1 MKCPACEAEVAE
13 GQKFC
18 HECGALLRGV
28 TDPTEP
34 LDVLAH
40 HAAGPVE
47 PAEVVGDVE
56 PAAETDGD
64 QELDATGLPASWA
77 SATGDDPASGDPADG
92 VRDEADDDADDGTDH
107 DTGQP
112 ASTEAV
118 MVGAAGEI
126 DSTDLWATRTGA
138 VPVAAEDESSGLTGE
153 PLTITTRDSGGVA
166 TVTSLGAAADV
177 DAELDTAV
185 DATDVNAATTAVVTD
200 PAADPAA
207 ATTGGVATTVV
218 ERVDAGAPQGRWVG
232 GQWIPGQWVDGQW
245 VDRPESEVYLLPSE
259 GFRVR
264 PAFVLAV
271 LALLAT
277 LLAAVADVSG
287 VTTDRVVDGI
297 PNQVFTLDSLGS
309 NLAVAGFVGAA
320 VMLIGALLQC
330 FGLRWGGGLT
340 GGAGLATAGWASLTI
355 GLAEIGLF
363 RAQLVLDNPEVPP
376 FTLTITRDVGYFLV
390 LGVGVIGVLVA
401 LFSLASAGRG
411 GRPGLNPWVAAC
423 GALASTIVVAG
434 PLIPAG
440 DFGFDVNFSNAALP
454 WQFYTGRTIHLALLL
469 LGGVI
474 GFLLVRTYGLGLAA
488 GTMCVAV
495 WLWISSLIDVGGRSF
510 GIGGFNIGTA
520 DTSPH
525 AVTTVGVVATVLF
538 LVVAAVLATLQNRR
552 T

>member
-1 MKCPACEAEVAE
+1 
-13 GQKFC
+13 G
-18 HECGALLRGV
+18 G
-28 TDPTEP
+28 
-34 LDVLAH
+34 
-40 HAAGPVE
+40 
-47 PAEVVGDVE
+47 
-56 PAAETDGD
+56 
-64 QELDATGLPASWA
+64 
-77 SATGDDPASGDPADG
+77 
-92 VRDEADDDADDGTDH
+92 RDEADDDADHDADDGTDH
-107 DTGQP
+107 DAGEP
-112 ASTEAV
+112 VSTEAV

-126 DSTDLWATRTGA
+126 DSADLWATRTGA
-138 VPVAAEDESSGLTGE
+138 VPVAADDENSGVTGE

-166 TVTSLGAAADV
+166 TVTSLGAAAEV
-177 DAELDTAV
+177 DTAAGAA
-185 DATDVNAATTAVVTD
+185 DAPAAATAVVTD
-200 PAADPAA
+200 PAVEPAA
-207 ATTGGVATTVV
+207 ATTGGAATTVV
-218 ERVDAGAPQGRWVG
+218 ERVDAAPPQGRWVE

-245 VDRPESEVYLLPSE
+245 VDRPDSEVYLVPDE

-271 LALLAT
+271 LTLLAT
-277 LLAAVADVSG
+277 LLAAVADVSS

-297 PNQVFTLDSLGS
+297 PNQIFTLDSLGS

-390 LGVGVIGVLVA
+390 LGVGVIGILVA
-401 LFSLASAGRG
+401 LFSLVSSGRG

-434 PLIPAG
+434 PLIPAA
-440 DFGFDVNFSNAALP
+440 DFGFDVNFSNSALP
-454 WQFYTGRTIHLALLL
+454 WQFYAGRTIHLALLL

-538 LVVAAVLATLQNRR
+538 LLVAAVLATLQNRR